1 MKLLKRLIA
10 LCLCITSL
18 LLLSACDD
26 TSEAYI
32 YFTLN
37 EQPAT
42 LDPQIAQSDTE
53 LMIIRN
59 IFEGLL
65 RKDEN
70 GKIVCGAAESFE
82 KSGLKYT
89 FKLRKDAKWSNEEA
103 VTAYDFLFALRRA
116 VNPNTKAP
124 FAKRLINIKNADKIL
139 KGKKSVYDLG
149 VKAIDTY
156 TLQIELSKEDK
167 NFEEV
172 LTTSVA
178 MPCNESFFNLS
189 AGKYGLEGVTTLSN
203 GSYRLTKWGKTV
215 FGIRLY
221 RNKYYTGN
229 FEAKNAA
236 VFLSTADETTPLERL
251 KSNDADIAF
260 ISPTQIK
267 VATEADLKTARINNI
282 SWFLTVSDGFK
293 KDVRKALITLG
304 SPQTFSQ
311 NLIDGYSPAESI
323 FPTVLNTGKT
333 TAGMPVYDLD
343 AAKEIFFKEIAN
355 LKDKKFPE
363 NVVLYY
369 YDDGFSTTFV
379 TDIVGHWQN
388 QLGAYINIEAV
399 SSPQVL
405 ESQLKDQTYALSIF
419 PISADSTQVNEY
431 LEKFGIDYN
440 GSDYNK
446 IQSKILNSSNIAP
459 LATQDTIIAYN
470 KNLENVNFTNGNGCI
485 DFAYI
490 VKNED

>member
-1 MKLLKRLIA
+1 MKTIKRLIA
-10 LCLCITSL
+10 LCLCITSI

-26 TSEAYI
+26 TNEAYI

-37 EQPAT
+37 EQPST
-42 LDPQIAQSDTE
+42 LDPQIAKTDTE

-82 KSGLKYT
+82 KDGLTYT
-89 FKLRKDAKWSNEEA
+89 FNLRKDAKWSNEEA
-103 VTAYDFLFALRRA
+103 VTAYDFLFALQRA
-116 VNPNTKAP
+116 VNPKTKAP

-139 KGKKSVYDLG
+139 RGEKSVYDLG
-149 VKAIDTY
+149 VKALDTY
-156 TLQIELSKEDK
+156 TLQIKLSKEDK
-167 NFEEV
+167 NFEEA
-172 LTTSVA
+172 LTTSIA
-178 MPCNESFFNLS
+178 MPCNETFFNFS
-189 AGKYGLEGVTTLSN
+189 AGKYGLESETTISN

-221 RNKYYTGN
+221 RNKYYKGD
-229 FEAKNAA
+229 FIAKNAA
-236 VFLSTADETTPLERL
+236 VFLSTADETTPLEIL
-251 KSNDADIAF
+251 KNNDADIAF
-260 ISPTQIK
+260 ITSTQIK
-267 VATEADLKTARINNI
+267 SATDFGLKTARTNNI
-282 SWFLTVSDGFK
+282 CWFLTVSDGFT
-293 KDVRKALITLG
+293 KDIRKALITLG
-304 SPQTFSQ
+304 APQTFSK
-311 NLIDGYSPAESI
+311 NLIDGYYPAESI
-323 FPTVLNTGKT
+323 FPDVLKTGKT
-333 TAGMPVYDLD
+333 SAGMPVYDLEV
-343 AAKEIFFKEIAN
+343 AKEIFFKEIST

-369 YDDGFSTTFV
+369 YNDGFSSTFV

-405 ESQLKDQTYALSIF
+405 EAQLNDQTYALSIF
-419 PISADSTQVNEY
+419 PISADSPQVNEY

-440 GSDYNK
+440 GSDYSK
-446 IQSKILNSSNIAP
+446 IQSQILNSNNIAP

-470 KNLENVNFTNGNGCI
+470 TNLENLNFNNGNGCI

-490 VKNED
+490 IKND